1 MIHQPAKSKRVQT
14 MALALNLWLFS
25 AVAAPPVWACC
36 DNVFS
41 CAAAAVTAGATC
53 LIDEAANALRGL
65 IQQVENVRENKRRG
79 FTAELEKSLAEAE
92 SESEKYR
99 RIAQEAEL
107 AIKGY
112 LEEANRITGDDRLWI
127 TNSLKYTAVQ
137 PLPNPS
143 GGIPAAVQKN
153 NFSAFKQLPAP
164 GTALDPKPSI
174 GIGIGTLTQRPPP
187 GSTIGTD
194 AVTVDKAPALNNIA
208 LQQLLADPSL
218 ETLKRQIEVERQ
230 RLQSARKRLIEAKT
244 KAAAAMANSTQATS
258 TVFHNSFLGRVDQ
271 LLAALQAVLR
281 NPLNAG
287 QLITGALGILDGATS
302 AFDRDVVPAVERDAQ
317 VKQIGVAN
325 VKREADQAQRHAE
338 TAKRILVKMQ
348 EGIQLKTVVERRAL
362 VNAARAAAPVSA
374 AKISTSVS
382 LKSSNRLLA
391 MSKTLRTDMVTVRPE
406 LQRLASHM
414 QRPDLAPIQARLT
427 TNFDQYFKGKSPAE
441 VETTRNQLI
450 LEARQR
456 YSADRNLLTSI
467 EQLINDEAHT
477 RSIRIGT
484 GIDNGQCH
492 AGFVER
498 LANASDRVCVTL
510 ESHKRALQE
519 NMTAASRR
527 NPNGGPYGP
536 NTCLTGFVWREAFAG
551 DAVCVTPEV
560 RQLVRQ
566 ENALSVGRSP
576 ETPGSTLIRP
586 RGIEEETPDEE
597 KKP

>member
-14 MALALNLWLFS
+14 MALALALWLFS
-25 AVAAPPVWACC
+25 AVVAPPVWACC

-41 CAAAAVTAGATC
+41 CAAAVVTAGATC

-65 IQQVENVRENKRRG
+65 IQQVENVREIKRRG

-112 LEEANRITGDDRLWI
+112 LEEANRITGDDTLWI
-127 TNSLKYTAVQ
+127 TNSLKYAAVQ
-137 PLPNPS
+137 PLPNPI
-143 GGIPAAVQKN
+143 GGLPAAVPKN
-153 NFSAFKQLPAP
+153 NVSAFKQLPAP

-174 GIGIGTLTQRPPP
+174 GIGTLTQRPSP

-194 AVTVDKAPALNNIA
+194 AVTVDKAPALNKIA

-230 RLQSARKRLIEAKT
+230 RLQAARKRLIEAKT
-244 KAAAAMANSTQATS
+244 RAAEAMANSTQAAS

-287 QLITGALGILDGATS
+287 QLITGALGILDGAIS

-317 VKQIGVAN
+317 VKQTEVAN

-338 TAKRILVKMQ
+338 TAKRILVKMR
-348 EGIQLKTVVERRAL
+348 EGVQLKTVVERRAL
-362 VNAARAAAPVSA
+362 VSAARAAAPVSA
-374 AKISTSVS
+374 AKISANVS

-414 QRPDLAPIQARLT
+414 QRPDLAPIQTRLT
-427 TNFDQYFKGKSPAE
+427 TSFDQYFKGKSPAE
-441 VETTRNQLI
+441 VETTRHQLI

-467 EQLINDEAHT
+467 EQLINDEART
-477 RSIRIGT
+477 RSIRVGT
-484 GIDNGQCH
+484 GIDNSQCH

-498 LANASDRVCVTL
+498 LANASDRVCVTP

-519 NMTAASRR
+519 NATAASRR

-566 ENALSVGRSP
+566 ENALSVTRSL
-576 ETPGSTLIRP
+576 ETPGPTLIRP
-586 RGIEEETPDEE
+586 RGIEEKTPDEE